1 MFFRC
6 YRIAFVF
13 FVSASSSYV
22 YALENT
28 CDAGFV
34 AIEGAGLF
42 IEPSGAD
49 DTENIQC
56 ALNSAVEQSI
66 GLVKLRE
73 GEFFISS
80 LIADGFSGA
89 LSGVSK
95 SNTTLTVMED
105 SVDCAGM
112 ELAGTYASAIQFRG
126 GAPRIQNMTVV
137 AEAFCS
143 TEGGYKAAAIQFT
156 GQPTG
161 TGDCSND
168 VIFGFVDRLTLRSE
182 NGNVDGIQAVPAGY
196 SLGEC
201 KQTLLGTL
209 KINRSEVDGFSTGLS
224 TSMRGGAQVDV
235 NYNTFTNNSVDAAFL
250 DSNQVTYVV
259 GNKFFG
265 TPPAEDSSY
274 IAVFVGT
281 TSDDAPDQSKFVVTA
296 NTFDI
301 DATDYTN
308 AYGVYFEQQTKVAD
322 LTALV
327 VANTFKL
334 SGDRTFGVGE
344 AGVNAGLI
352 SKNLFRGDAGAGILL
367 GMARN
372 NSSKDWTITAN
383 TGLSG
388 LESVDADIFLGEQAT
403 GAIVGPGQNAQ
414 IVDTGTANTI
424 LPVEADVIEVELGV
438 PVVMPA
444 EPNEENF
451 MAVSV
456 PVPAAIVGRLSSIDD
471 RDWFELTPDTSEL
484 KINFQAE
491 LNTATPYWQVEWFG
505 PNGPNCAVGG
515 DYTKSRRNIR
525 PDLGGFAYTIPI
537 ACQGWTHKVV
547 IRSNGPQSFFFD
559 DSQYIL
565 TVSKP

>member
-1 MFFRC
+1 MFCRYC
-6 YRIAFVF
+6 RLAFVF
-13 FVSASSSYV
+13 FVIASSSHV
-22 YALENT
+22 NALENT

-34 AIEGAGLF
+34 TVEGAGLY
-42 IEPSGAD
+42 IEPTGTD

-56 ALNSAVEQSI
+56 ALNSAVEQGI
-66 GLVKLRE
+66 GLVKLQK
-73 GEFFISS
+73 GDFFISS
-80 LIADGFSGA
+80 LMVDGFNGA

-112 ELAGTYASAIQFRG
+112 ELAGTYASAIQFREG
-126 GAPRIQNMTVV
+126 SPRIQNMTMV

-143 TEGGYKAAAIQFT
+143 NEGEYKAIAIEFT

-161 TGDCSND
+161 TDDCSND
-168 VIFGFVDRLTLRSE
+168 VIFGVVDRITLRSE
-182 NGNVDGIQAVPAGY
+182 GESLNGIQAAPAGY

-209 KINRSEVDGFSTGLS
+209 KINRSEVDGFRAGLI

-235 NYNTFTNNSVDAAFL
+235 NYNTFTNNFTDAMFV

-265 TPPAEDSSY
+265 TPPADDSGY
-274 IAVFVGT
+274 IAVVIGT
-281 TSDDAPDQSKFVVTA
+281 TSEDAPAQSKFVVTG

-334 SGDRTFGVGE
+334 SGGRTYGVGE
-344 AGVNAGLI
+344 AGVNAGVI
-352 SKNLFRGDAGAGILL
+352 SKNTFRGDAGAGILL
-367 GMARN
+367 GRGTN
-372 NSSKDWTITAN
+372 NPSKDWTITAN

-388 LESVDADIFLGEQAT
+388 LESVDADIFLGEKAT

-414 IVDTGTANTI
+414 IVDTGTSNTI
-424 LPVEADVIEVELGV
+424 LPVESEVTEVTNAIISNVSGNFEGWEGNTIVELTNGQVWQQTDYYIYYWFYYLPRIVIYSEPSCLYGAKAVLPEAPAQGV
-438 PVVMPA
+438 C
-444 EPNEENF
+444 
-451 MAVSV
+451 
-456 PVPAAIVGRLSSIDD
+456 VGRL
-471 RDWFELTPDTSEL
+471 
-484 KINFQAE
+484 Q
-491 LNTATPYWQVEWFG
+491 
-505 PNGPNCAVGG
+505 
-515 DYTKSRRNIR
+515 
-525 PDLGGFAYTIPI
+525 
-537 ACQGWTHKVV
+537 
-547 IRSNGPQSFFFD
+547 
-559 DSQYIL
+559 
-565 TVSKP
+565 